1 MRKTDVSL
9 NVTLIKNYF
18 HKHRFPTFKDQ
29 TYLMKTLFCFLSIVA
44 SINSFGQTQ
53 DSFIHDGEERNFIYY
68 VPNSWNA
75 TSEYPL
81 LIVLHGLT
89 QTGNGIMNITGF
101 NEIAEDNN
109 FVVCYPDGLNNSW
122 NADMNSLNSD
132 VDDIGFVEQLFNYFE
147 SNYNTNPLKRYLTGF
162 SNGGYLSHKIASECE
177 S

>member
-1 MRKTDVSL
+1 
-9 NVTLIKNYF
+9 
-18 HKHRFPTFKDQ
+18 
-29 TYLMKTLFCFLSIVA
+29 MKTLLFFLSIVA
-44 SINSFGQTQ
+44 TINLIGQTQ

-68 VPNSWNA
+68 VPNSWNS

-132 VDDIGFVEQLFNYFE
+132 VDDNVYYFE
-147 SNYNTNPLKRYLTGF
+147 SNYNTSPFKRYLTGF
-162 SNGGYLSHKIASECE
+162 SNGGYLSHKIASESEMRRRSGC
-177 S
+177 